1 MGRNI
6 SFAQVEWSGAT
17 KLPTA
22 VRMAVTL
29 HTNVGDLKLELF
41 CDEVPKSTENFLAL
55 CASGKYDGTVFH
67 RVIKGFLVQGG
78 DPTNTGDGGQSI
90 WGAPYEDE
98 IVDHLRHDRRGVV
111 SMANSGPDTNESQFF
126 ITFAKQRQLD
136 GKYTV
141 FGKVINGFD
150 VLDVME
156 RAAVDED
163 DRPLRDMKIERVTI
177 HANPIA

>member
-1 MGRNI
+1 
-6 SFAQVEWSGAT
+6 
-17 KLPTA
+17 
-22 VRMAVTL
+22 MAVTL

-67 RVIKGFLVQGG
+67 RVIKGFLAQGG

-90 WGAPYEDE
+90 WGRPYEDE
-98 IVDHLRHDRRGVV
+98 IVDHLKHDRRGVV
-111 SMANSGPDTNESQFF
+111 SMANGGPDTNESQFF
-126 ITFAKQRQLD
+126 VTFAKQRQLD

-141 FGKVINGFD
+141 FGMVINGFD
-150 VLDVME
+150 VLDVIE
-156 RAAVDED
+156 RAAVDEE
-163 DRPLRDMKIERVTI
+163 DRPLREIKVESVTI